1 MKNIH
6 IIILVLIMALSGCKT
21 IQEVPVEVVKY
32 KTEYIDRYK
41 LDSIL
46 IKDSVDRFIK
56 GDTLILYKQK
66 LITRYIVSKDT
77 INTTDSIEKPVY
89 ITKTVTTNKMN
100 KFQSW
105 LFYIGLS
112 TILYGIYQLIK
123 LIIKIKN
130 NISL

>member
-6 IIILVLIMALSGCKT
+6 LIILVLIMALSGCKT

-32 KTEYIDRYK
+32 KIEYIDRYK

-56 GDTLILYKQK
+56 GDTLILY
-66 LITRYIVSKDT
+66 KDT

-105 LFYIGLS
+105 LFYIGLA

>member
-1 MKNIH
+1 MKNIYT
-6 IIILVLIMALSGCKT
+6 IILVFILALSSCKT

-46 IKDSVDRFIK
+46 IKDSVDRFVK

-66 LITRYIVSKDT
+66 IITRYIVSKDT

-100 KFQSW
+100 KVQSW
-105 LFYIGLS
+105 LFYIGIA
-112 TILYGIYQLIK
+112 TVLYGVYWLIR
-123 LIIKIKN
+123 LILKIKN

>member
-1 MKNIH
+1 MKNIYT
-6 IIILVLIMALSGCKT
+6 IIIVLILALSSCKT

-66 LITRYIVSKDT
+66 LITRYIVSEDT

-100 KFQSW
+100 KVQSW
-105 LFYIGLS
+105 LFYIGIA
-112 TILYGIYQLIK
+112 TVLYGVYWLIR
-123 LIIKIKN
+123 LILKIKN

>member
-1 MKNIH
+1 MKNIYT
-6 IIILVLIMALSGCKT
+6 IIIVLILTLSSCKT

-32 KTEYIDRYK
+32 KT
-41 LDSIL
+41 DSIL

-89 ITKTVTTNKMN
+89 LTKTVTTNKMN
-100 KFQSW
+100 KVQSW
-105 LFYIGLS
+105 LFYIGIA
-112 TILYGIYQLIK
+112 TVLYGVYWLIR
-123 LIIKIKN
+123 LILKIKN

>member
-1 MKNIH
+1 MKNIYT
-6 IIILVLIMALSGCKT
+6 IILVFILALSSCKT

-100 KFQSW
+100 KVQSW
-105 LFYIGLS
+105 LFYIGIA
-112 TILYGIYQLIK
+112 TVLYGVYWLIR
-123 LIIKIKN
+123 LILKIKN

>member
-1 MKNIH
+1 MKNIYT
-6 IIILVLIMALSGCKT
+6 IILVLILTLSSCKT

-100 KFQSW
+100 KVQSW
-105 LFYIGLS
+105 LFYIGIA
-112 TILYGIYQLIK
+112 TVLYGVYWLIR
-123 LIIKIKN
+123 LILKIKN

>member
-1 MKNIH
+1 MKNIYT
-6 IIILVLIMALSGCKT
+6 IIIVLILTLSSCKT

-100 KFQSW
+100 KVQSW
-105 LFYIGLS
+105 LFYIGIA
-112 TILYGIYQLIK
+112 TVLYGAYWLIR
-123 LIIKIKN
+123 LILKIKN